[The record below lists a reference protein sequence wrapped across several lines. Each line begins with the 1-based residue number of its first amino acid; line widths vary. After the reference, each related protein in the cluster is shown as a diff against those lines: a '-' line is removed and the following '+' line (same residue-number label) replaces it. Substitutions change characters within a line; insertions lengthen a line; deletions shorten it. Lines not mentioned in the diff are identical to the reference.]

1 MPPLF
6 NISNATSTVNF
17 LELAQ
22 EINILSSGVFGIMFL
37 ITIATL
43 MFLTIRVRTDV
54 DNNVLIATTMWFT
67 AIFAIL
73 FRAMDIVN
81 NEVLIIVLVAA
92 IASVGLLWARAD

>member
-1 MPPLF
+1 MPLF
-6 NISNATSTVNF
+6 NISNATSTINF

-37 ITIATL
+37 ITIGSL
-43 MFLTIRVRTDV
+43 MFLTIRVRTDI
-54 DNNVLIATTMWFT
+54 DNNVLIAATMWFM
-67 AIFAIL
+67 AIFATL

-81 NEVLIIVLVAA
+81 NEVLIVVLVGA